1 MVTIGYGDFG
11 GGGGEGVPMGKSLLL
26 PSTKDAV
33 LQGNMASYCP
43 PIDQSDCNMTSSH
56 IMKMVI

>member
-1 MVTIGYGDFG
+1 MTLGG
-11 GGGGEGVPMGKSLLL
+11 GGGGEGVPMGNSLLL